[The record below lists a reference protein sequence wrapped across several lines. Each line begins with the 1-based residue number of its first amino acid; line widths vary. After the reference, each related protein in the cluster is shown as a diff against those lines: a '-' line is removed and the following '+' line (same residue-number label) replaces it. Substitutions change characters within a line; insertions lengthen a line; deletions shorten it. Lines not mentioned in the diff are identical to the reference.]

1 MAHEFVILVNGQLK
15 TYTRYEDIP
24 EKFDNVIKFKPEI
37 PEAPHT
43 EEQHEEI
50 ETWNEKLKRLMEKEN
65 ASRNK
70 TR

>member
-1 MAHEFVILVNGQLK
+1 MAHEFVIIVNGQLK
-15 TYTRYEDIP
+15 TYTKYEDIP

-37 PEAPHT
+37 PDAPHT

-50 ETWNEKLKRLMEKEN
+50 EGWNKKLQKLIEREN

-70 TR
+70 NR